1 MTLDIANSDP
11 TKQVSIALADPTVVL
26 AGQTVSRTGNLVVT
40 MTGVVANGG
49 QGPGETVPLGE
60 VDNIGA
66 TPANSPYTF
75 SYNINSLGA
84 QLSFTAVTATWN
96 SLHVTAPPNFT
107 TLGSYRFSQYN
118 VPVESPNCG
127 GTPAVAFV
135 FRPGSSLFDIYAPDQ
150 NGRGG
155 MDSNFIVQTTTNGT
169 GRSASHG
176 LLKAFRATRLFSPVQ
191 QCAWPLGSNQD
202 QQSGNVF
209 VSISDVTGSCN
220 TQFTAG
226 GSMATYPNPASDQT
240 GAWNCSDEVMI
251 LNSNNSIN
259 ATMSVQDKCP
269 RCQNFNQIDIFTS
282 SQACSPYSTLDYP
295 NSPLYGIRLR

>member
-107 TLGSYRFSQYN
+107 TL
-118 VPVESPNCG
+118 
-127 GTPAVAFV
+127 A
-135 FRPGSSLFDIYAPDQ
+135 
-150 NGRGG
+150 
-155 MDSNFIVQTTTNGT
+155 
-169 GRSASHG
+169 
-176 LLKAFRATRLFSPVQ
+176 
-191 QCAWPLGSNQD
+191 
-202 QQSGNVF
+202 
-209 VSISDVTGSCN
+209 
-220 TQFTAG
+220 
-226 GSMATYPNPASDQT
+226 
-240 GAWNCSDEVMI
+240 
-251 LNSNNSIN
+251 
-259 ATMSVQDKCP
+259 
-269 RCQNFNQIDIFTS
+269 
-282 SQACSPYSTLDYP
+282 
-295 NSPLYGIRLR
+295 